1 MNVRSHAF
9 FFASFRDSSD
19 KKGEA
24 KAASALGGV
33 HNKMND
39 NDAALEFHRLDLD
52 LSSTEEP
59 STGVVDYQ
67 GKIRALKNLGATYE
81 AMGKV
86 DEAITL
92 HEQHLEVATQND
104 DILGKTDA
112 LNCLGKY
119 YQFVPH
125 KTLSRSHGI
134 KEDQSMWH
142 NSIAFLISRST
153 TPHDRKTRFCYFIFT
168 ARFISSRIVKFN
180 HTHTQKPR
188 GR

>member
-1 MNVRSHAF
+1 MNLRSHAVF
-9 FFASFRDSSD
+9 FVCFRDSSD

-52 LSSTEEP
+52 LSSTEEQ

-119 YQFVPH
+119 YKFVPH
-125 KTLSRSHGI
+125 KTLV
-134 KEDQSMWH
+134 
-142 NSIAFLISRST
+142 ST
-153 TPHDRKTRFCYFIFT
+153 
-168 ARFISSRIVKFN
+168 
-180 HTHTQKPR
+180 
-188 GR
+188 